1 MYRLATNNLA
11 SIFFAKHR
19 MSFLNSLFGG
29 FFGSVKQS
37 QTEIDQARSALDD
50 LDIQVAISAHENWK
64 NRLQAYLDGTSKE
77 VFDANVVCF
86 DDRCDLGK
94 WIHSS
99 GKAKLGQ
106 YPGFTALMSHHK
118 MFHFAASNVVALQSR
133 GKTAEADVI
142 LRGQFTQFSK
152 SVVGDLNALS
162 GMVLKKQ
169 TA

>member
-1 MYRLATNNLA
+1 
-11 SIFFAKHR
+11 
-19 MSFLNSLFGG
+19 MSFLNSLFGVFSRSG
-29 FFGSVKQS
+29 KQS
-37 QTEIDQARSALDD
+37 QADMDSVQSALAD
-50 LDIQVAISAHENWK
+50 LDIQVAIAAHENWK

-77 VFDANVVCF
+77 VFDATVICF

-106 YPGFTALMSHHK
+106 YPGFTALISHHK

-142 LRGQFTQFSK
+142 LKGQFTQFSK
-152 SVVGDLNALS
+152 SVIGDLNALS
-162 GMVLKKQ
+162 MVVKKK
-169 TA
+169 

>member
-1 MYRLATNNLA
+1 MSSLSSLISR
-11 SIFFAKHR
+11 IFRSGKP
-19 MSFLNSLFGG
+19 
-29 FFGSVKQS
+29 S
-37 QTEIDQARSALDD
+37 QDEIDLARSALDD

-77 VFDANVVCF
+77 AFDANVVCF

-142 LRGQFTQFSK
+142 LRGQFSQFSK

-162 GMVLKKQ
+162 EMVLKKRL
-169 TA
+169 

>member
-1 MYRLATNNLA
+1 MDIARLALA
-11 SIFFAKHR
+11 
-19 MSFLNSLFGG
+19 
-29 FFGSVKQS
+29 
-37 QTEIDQARSALDD
+37 D

-64 NRLQAYLDGTSKE
+64 NRLQAYLEGTSTE

-94 WIHSS
+94 WIHGS
-99 GKAKLGQ
+99 GKAKMGH

-142 LRGQFTQFSK
+142 LKGQFAQFSK
-152 SVVGDLNALS
+152 SVVGDLSALS
-162 GMVLKKQ
+162 EMVVKKK
-169 TA
+169 

>member
-1 MYRLATNNLA
+1 
-11 SIFFAKHR
+11 
-19 MSFLNSLFGG
+19 MSFLSSLFGG
-29 FFGSVKQS
+29 FFGSGKQS
-37 QTEIDQARSALDD
+37 QGDIDTARSALND
-50 LDIQVAISAHENWK
+50 LDIKVAISAHENWK

-77 VFDANVVCF
+77 AFDANVVCF

-118 MFHFAASNVVALQSR
+118 MFHFAASNVIALQSR

-142 LRGQFTQFSK
+142 LKSQFAQFSK

-162 GMVLKKQ
+162 DMVVKKK
-169 TA
+169 

>member
-1 MYRLATNNLA
+1 
-11 SIFFAKHR
+11 
-19 MSFLNSLFGG
+19 MSFLSSLFGN
-29 FFGSVKQS
+29 FLGSGKHS
-37 QTEIDQARSALDD
+37 QTDVDQARSALDD

-106 YPGFTALMSHHK
+106 YPGFTALMSNHK

-152 SVVGDLNALS
+152 SVVGDLKALS
-162 GMVLKKQ
+162 GMVLKNK
-169 TA
+169 